1 MQFKKAIKKG
11 FTLVE
16 LVVVIAVIAILAAT
30 SVGIYFGVTESAKK
44 SNDQTVTNQ
53 MNKALML
60 DATLNGNPNSP
71 SEALA
76 VLEENGFDVTKMTP
90 FQDGAYYL
98 WDSQENEMILINS
111 EGTVDFPA
119 DTEIRT
125 NEKFDYYGFVSSQE
139 EINSNPDYSY
149 YLKSSYDEDAVKVN
163 ASVDTG
169 TNDDIKTVTY
179 ENKTSTR
186 KSVSIFTNSYDT
198 SIILDGKAGN
208 EGDDVSTYGSS
219 DSIKVNS
226 VGLNSLHVYG
236 DVAGN
241 INLVKGRV
249 VTKPGSSVTSIVL
262 EGEAD
267 EVKVLLESGSSVN
280 NIVAEDMSKY
290 ASSDIVNN
298 VNANQS
304 GYTFVSDYNGLK
316 DAIENGTNGLIYLNK
331 DIEYPQNAVAN
342 GELLNIKRSLT
353 IDGNGHNITGNGVR
367 GSNKPTIV
375 LNHGGE
381 EWINVALLNMHIQ
394 NNSIGN
400 AARGIETRG
409 KVSSLKLSNV
419 HVIAPNGNTQPITIG
434 GSQAET
440 LDLDIVKSTINLG
453 HEGTGYGIITF
464 NPVDLDVVDS
474 TFKGFSAI
482 YLKGIDNSA
491 GSTGSTIYLERTSLV
506 TEGSKNPTDNFGS
519 ISIEA
524 SNVSVELNNCQTI
537 ASEEKGGSN
546 QSLFNISFEN
556 YNVSDLGSFTSVD
569 QLVKGFKAKIY
580 GDSTL
585 MLGKIAQTNFE
596 NIKISEIA
604 SIEIT
609 GGSFSVD
616 PSEFVPS
623 TGYEVTRGEFYT
635 VTRD

>member
-76 VLEENGFDVTKMTP
+76 VLETNGFDVTKMTP

-98 WDSQENEMILINS
+98 WDSQDNKMILINS
-111 EGTVDFPA
+111 EGTIDFPT
-119 DTEIRT
+119 DVTIRE

-149 YLKSSYDEDAVKVN
+149 YLKSSYDEDTVKVN

-198 SIILDGKAGN
+198 SIVLDGKAGN

-342 GELLNIKRSLT
+342 DELLNIKRSLT

-375 LNHGGE
+375 LNHDGE

-400 AARGIETRG
+400 TARGIETRG
-409 KVSSLKLSNV
+409 KVNSLKLSNV

-434 GSQAET
+434 GNQAET

-556 YNVSDLGSFTSVD
+556 YDISDLASFTSVE

-623 TGYEVTRGEFYT
+623 TGYKVTSGEFYT